1 MPLSSSHAGGPQSAF
16 QWSNWRS
23 WAGLTLPESGDVLG
37 ASQRT
42 QGALSEAS
50 HPSREDPCGPPSKV
64 LDGNLEGPES
74 RLPLPGH
81 GLLQP
86 QQFRMRYGGGEKTH
100 RSPSSGILDH
110 SQEKSPRGQAGRSGP
125 VGRGWVGR
133 DSQASPLDLPQA
145 SCGLQSG
152 GRASLIVHRRGCMVG
167 LARSGQARSGNSGG
181 GFGCCVGLGG
191 SVETAEGE
199 AGPTGALSG
208 LPLIW
213 VLSHS
218 QSGSSRPHAWAWAA
232 LGLVP

>member
-1 MPLSSSHAGGPQSAF
+1 MQATKQGSGWKPRGARVQAVPPRAWPSAAPAVSDEVWGRGENPQITFLGDTGPQPGEISK
-16 QWSNWRS
+16 
-23 WAGLTLPESGDVLG
+23 G
-37 ASQRT
+37 AS
-42 QGALSEAS
+42 
-50 HPSREDPCGPPSKV
+50 
-64 LDGNLEGPES
+64 
-74 RLPLPGH
+74 
-81 GLLQP
+81 
-86 QQFRMRYGGGEKTH
+86 GGGGGGGGA
-100 RSPSSGILDH
+100 PN
-110 SQEKSPRGQAGRSGP
+110 
-125 VGRGWVGR
+125 
-133 DSQASPLDLPQA
+133 SQASPLDLPQA

-167 LARSGQARSGNSGG
+167 LARSGQARSGTPSGG

-218 QSGSSRPHAWAWAA
+218 QSGSSPPHAWAWAA